1 MKGTSTALKAHM
13 AGDTTTICFMWKVT
27 RQDGTIFTF
36 TEHDQDVSYLG
47 RTYLAATGFT
57 ASNITTSDLLNVDN
71 LEVDSV
77 LNSATITDADL
88 LAGLWDYAGIEIFRV
103 NYMDLSMGIEWMRK
117 GTIGEVSTGR
127 ISFIAELRGLMQA
140 YQQSIG
146 RVINAQCDAD
156 LGDARCK
163 IALAAYT
170 FTGTVTSLIDGTV
183 AFADTGQTKADYYF
197 NGGLL
202 TWTGGLNKTYK
213 KEVKNYLVGNFA
225 LVEPMPNLVQVG
237 DTYSVYAGCN
247 KIDTTCAAKFNN
259 IVNFRG
265 FNSVPGQDRLLSAT

>member
-13 AGDTTTICFMWKVT
+13 AGATTTICFMWKVT
-27 RQDGTIFTF
+27 RKDNVIFTF
-36 TEHDQDVSYLG
+36 TEHDRDVVYAG
-47 RTYLAATGFT
+47 HTYLAATGFT
-57 ASNITTSDLLNVDN
+57 ASNITTSDMLNVDN

-88 LAGLWDYAGIEIFRV
+88 LAGLWDYASIEIFRV

-127 ISFIAELRGLMQA
+127 VSFIAELRGIMQA

-146 RVINAQCDAD
+146 RVINAACDAD

-163 IALAAYT
+163 IVLATYTVTGNLTAAADNAT
-170 FTGTVTSLIDGTV
+170 FTDSGR
-183 AFADTGQTKADYYF
+183 AQATGYF
-197 NGGLL
+197 TGGLL
-202 TWTGGLNKTYK
+202 TWTSGLNNTYK
-213 KEVKNYLVGNFA
+213 KEVKTFTSGGAFV

-237 DTYSVYAGCN
+237 DTYSVYAGCD